1 MAKTSLLL
9 SILLLT
15 GCAAFPVW
23 SPDPQDC
30 NDLEG
35 KYDEGF
41 NRHVQMGIQKAM
53 ARKYICV
60 DNPQAVRLP
69 AYVDLLNLPPA
80 KERPVVAVYGFT
92 DKTGQ
97 RKSVDNIA
105 SFSTAVTS

>member
-53 ARKYICV
+53 ARKYICGIILR
-60 DNPQAVRLP
+60 Q
-69 AYVDLLNLPPA
+69 
-80 KERPVVAVYGFT
+80 
-92 DKTGQ
+92 
-97 RKSVDNIA
+97 
-105 SFSTAVTS
+105 